1 VTRPELIAL
10 IEELLEKDAG
20 TLEGPETLEDNGWD
34 SLSVVSFIALID
46 EHLEYTVP
54 PKRLAACKTV
64 DDLVSLVAD
73 RLAPV

>member
-1 VTRPELIAL
+1 
-10 IEELLEKDAG
+10 
-20 TLEGPETLEDNGWD
+20 
-34 SLSVVSFIALID
+34 VSFIALID